1 MMVRKQ
7 SDSDESRDQMLSGS
21 AWMTAGSILSRF
33 LGAIYIIPWG
43 IWFGNYFFRANA
55 LYGLG
60 YNIYSFFLIA
70 AIAGIPSAI
79 AKQVAHYNALNEY
92 GVGVR
97 LYKRGLVLAAIMGII
112 CAAILYFGAPLIDD
126 GNPNVIPILR
136 SLAWAVLIIPTMSLT
151 RGYFQGYQQ
160 MAPSAISQ
168 FVEQLARVLYMLL
181 TAFVMMQI
189 LHVDWV
195 KAVSQSTFAAFVGAA
210 AGMISLMVYYL
221 KHRDVFRSLVRN
233 SNNQLRVSPK
243 ELYREIVAQAVPFII
258 LGAGITIFMLI
269 DQFTFFKIMRVATTY
284 SEATLADLYAM
295 FAVNANKLIMIT
307 VSLASALAITAV
319 PLLSIALTNS
329 EKKEISRQIS
339 NVIVLFL
346 FVMIPA
352 SLGMAAIAGPLN
364 RVFYGTTQQ
373 ALGANILTF
382 SSIVSIPMGLF
393 VVISAVMQGLS
404 ENKRAVRFFLVGT
417 LVKLLIQWPCIY
429 FLGAFGP
436 LLSTG
441 IGLSVANWL
450 ILRSLDR
457 QFGFEKRM
465 LSIAMEKISKYSL
478 FMYLITILV
487 VHGANIVLGYVY
499 HPFGRSG
506 SLLVSLVGVGIGGLI
521 YIYLTLKSRIA
532 DMVLGPRSNR
542 LRRMLRIR

>member
-1 MMVRKQ
+1 MVRKQ

-97 LYKRGLVLAAIMGII
+97 LYKRGLVLAAVMGII
-112 CAAILYFGAPLIDD
+112 CATILYFGAPLIDD

-243 ELYREIVAQAVPFII
+243 ELYREIVTQAVPFII

-465 LSIAMEKISKYSL
+465 LSIAMQKISKYSL